1 MFGCPQIV
9 SQNPTVTVFLFSRQS
24 RLTRLGPAAAPAAL
38 RLGKLIHG
46 GGGGGRSSR
55 NGVAKSDGRR
65 LQFAAEAGQKE
76 EQEGR

>member
-38 RLGKLIHG
+38 RLGKLIHYG
-46 GGGGGRSSR
+46 GSS
-55 NGVAKSDGRR
+55 GVAKSDGRR